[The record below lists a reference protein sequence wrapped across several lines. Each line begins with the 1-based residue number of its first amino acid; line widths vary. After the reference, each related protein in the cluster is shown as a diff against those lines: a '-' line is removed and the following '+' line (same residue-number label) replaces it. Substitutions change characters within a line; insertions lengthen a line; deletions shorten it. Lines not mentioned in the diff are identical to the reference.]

1 MNTAIAT
8 TLISVLGAGLFG
20 GLYGMFFHFMRAT
33 NAKLDKISE
42 DVARLDTKFTGQ
54 IKELDTKFTGQIK
67 ELEIRLTGQIKELEI
82 KLTGQINDLE
92 TRVAA
97 QFKEHGERLARIE
110 AKLGIDP
117 TVQAA

>member
-54 IKELDTKFTGQIK
+54 IKELEIK
-67 ELEIRLTGQIKELEI
+67 LTGQINDLEI

>member
-54 IKELDTKFTGQIK
+54 IKELEIRLTGQINDLETRVAAQFK
-67 ELEIRLTGQIKELEI
+67 ELEIRLTGQI
-82 KLTGQINDLE
+82 NDLD

>member
-67 ELEIRLTGQIKELEI
+67 ELEIRLTGQI
-82 KLTGQINDLE
+82 NDLD